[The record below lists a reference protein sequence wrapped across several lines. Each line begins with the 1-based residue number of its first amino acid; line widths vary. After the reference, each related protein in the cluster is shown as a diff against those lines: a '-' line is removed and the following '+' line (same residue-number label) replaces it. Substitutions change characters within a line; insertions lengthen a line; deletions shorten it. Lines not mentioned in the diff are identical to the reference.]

1 MSEALTTIDRAQSG
15 RFRRIRTLSFGLL
28 LALFVLG
35 FFQRFSPATFGQPI
49 STEFSLTAS
58 QLGLFAAVNY
68 WVYTAMQVP
77 AGVVI
82 DRFGTRI
89 CVGVGGFLT
98 AAGSIMI
105 ATASE
110 YWVTLAGSA
119 LIGLGTCGI
128 FVGLMKNN
136 TEWFPARRYGLIT
149 GITMFVGNLGSMIA
163 QEPAAVL
170 LTVFSWRTLFLA
182 LGVLSI
188 GVSLAAVVFVRD
200 SPAAAGLVM
209 TSTGR
214 EPKLPQLE
222 RLSLNRVVRN
232 RQLWLAFV
240 AVIGTNGTLYAFAGL
255 WGVPLLTEGFRIDV
269 ADAARYTLLALA
281 AYGVGN
287 LVIGDLSDRV
297 GRRKPFIVLCSISA
311 VVGWIGLAFLPWAP
325 GWSAT
330 VLYLLVGFAGAQVV
344 PAFSAVKEA
353 VPPAAAATSL
363 AVVNVGAF
371 LAAGLIQPAFGRVLD
386 TLADDGAVV
395 DLAAFRVALLIP
407 TALAGL
413 GLACSCFTTET
424 GPGRGNEKPSVNRT
438 G

>member
-1 MSEALTTIDRAQSG
+1 M
-15 RFRRIRTLSFGLL
+15 
-28 LALFVLG
+28 
-35 FFQRFSPATFGQPI
+35 
-49 STEFSLTAS
+49 
-58 QLGLFAAVNY
+58 
-68 WVYTAMQVP
+68 
-77 AGVVI
+77 
-82 DRFGTRI
+82 
-89 CVGVGGFLT
+89 
-98 AAGSIMI
+98 
-105 ATASE
+105 
-110 YWVTLAGSA
+110 
-119 LIGLGTCGI
+119 
-128 FVGLMKNN
+128 
-136 TEWFPARRYGLIT
+136 
-149 GITMFVGNLGSMIA
+149 
-163 QEPAAVL
+163 
-170 LTVFSWRTLFLA
+170 
-182 LGVLSI
+182 
-188 GVSLAAVVFVRD
+188 
-200 SPAAAGLVM
+200 
-209 TSTGR
+209 
-214 EPKLPQLE
+214 
-222 RLSLNRVVRN
+222 
-232 RQLWLAFV
+232 
-240 AVIGTNGTLYAFAGL
+240 